1 MIPAVVAAYLDK
13 KPQVFLW
20 VVMTYASAALV
31 GILILMLLQYL
42 LLKHQR
48 KGEIEKEIEMPK
60 NKENSC
66 QVAKY

>member
-1 MIPAVVAAYLDK
+1 
-13 KPQVFLW
+13 
-20 VVMTYASAALV
+20 MTYASAALV

-60 NKENSC
+60 NKENSY